1 MLLGFLPEG
10 DATCRSAA
18 GAGAAV
24 DLDQMTL
31 DKRVIIKVI
40 TGVVWGDDISQL
52 LLLLRN
58 GLLLAG
64 VSLLEFIHHGNYTVE
79 TFGHAGPHPVLKEQN
94 TPSATPISRT
104 DYISGCLA
112 VFKTAKYS
120 RGEGV
125 RQTEGKPC
133 EAAKNLPVSESKKV
147 FPSSVDAGF
156 TSRRS
161 TGNCCLDILRLYS
174 KVFGLFPVLPFSVS
188 WVPSVS
194 RWKDGFTSAGVCVCA
209 RVRETMTIQECLHYA

>member
-133 EAAKNLPVSESKKV
+133 EAAKKSPRVWKQKGVSLL
-147 FPSSVDAGF
+147 
-156 TSRRS
+156 SRRWLHVQKVNRKLLS
-161 TGNCCLDILRLYS
+161 GYSEIILKS
-174 KVFGLFPVLPFSVS
+174 VWTVSSSPF
-188 WVPSVS
+188 
-194 RWKDGFTSAGVCVCA
+194 FCFLSAIC
-209 RVRETMTIQECLHYA
+209 